1 MKAQNPYEG
10 HFERAFS
17 DGSPDRFSASQNI
30 AGELPSLAFMSLKG
44 QEKEIRELSHDPR
57 FAMLSPEQI
66 RQMMVSE
73 SMANRDKFSFVSAA
87 LCGPLFL
94 FGMGAAFALFD
105 DIKQARE
112 AKLQQMLSGKPG
124 TDGKGAAIVAAVKGE
139 TNEETKLK
147 AESTIARPKPLS
159 ADGAKLLGFD
169 SRVPGI
175 GNRMLGRGFGDAGDN
190 RRPRLDSS
198 TRADV
203 TGKVKAK
210 LYGESEQRTWEE
222 KAAQRSLKSWL
233 KAEVLLKRKQSLLD
247 HMERVRGKEQFGAY
261 AGLAAKLEVL
271 DKALKRMGF
280 SQT

>member
-1 MKAQNPYEG
+1 
-10 HFERAFS
+10 
-17 DGSPDRFSASQNI
+17 
-30 AGELPSLAFMSLKG
+30 MSLKG

-94 FGMGAAFALFD
+94 FGIGAAFALFD

-124 TDGKGAAIVAAVKGE
+124 TDGKGAAIVAAAKAE
-139 TNEETKLK
+139 TNEETKMK
-147 AESTIARPKPLS
+147 AENIIARPKPLS

-169 SRVPGI
+169 SRMSGS
-175 GNRMLGRGFGDAGDN
+175 RMMGRGFGDAGDN
-190 RRPRLDSS
+190 RRPRLETQ